1 MADFTDLLVGSGVG
15 PVHVNRFRTVIEPY
29 PGRAM
34 PSGRDLA
41 AGMPGFMDARTASV
55 VVDTGHQWGGE
66 STLLFRG
73 VARVRPF
80 AVLVTIPIL
89 PGILPV
95 PDGWGIPV
103 PAAIRDWM
111 MPDIHTDSVGYA
123 TAPKPNAFTV
133 QTLKR
138 LFKSGDDHTIEV
150 LVESTVIALLST
162 ALLVNPLTAGL
173 APYLLTPA
181 VRKAIA
187 APLSAYAINI
197 NQHHF
202 LAGRRSF
209 RMGTA
214 AEYGIPG
221 SNWVFETAAVERFSH
236 EVYQKTTDIVMGGAA
251 AAVTPVWVQMGAK
264 LASVYGR
271 QVGPTTF
278 SSSEVPNVAGVAG
291 DPAYTSI
298 ATLHSD
304 LLP

>member
-15 PVHVNRFRTVIEPY
+15 PVHVNRFRTEIEPY
-29 PGRAM
+29 PGKPM

-55 VVDTGHQWGGE
+55 FVDSAHQWGGE
-66 STLLFRG
+66 STLMFRG

-80 AVLVTIPIL
+80 AVLPVIQIP
-89 PGILPV
+89 PGFLPV
-95 PDGWGIPV
+95 PDGYGIPV
-103 PAAIRDWM
+103 PASIRDWM

-123 TAPKPNAFTV
+123 AAPKANAFTV

-138 LFKSGDDHTIEV
+138 LFKTGDDHKIEV
-150 LVESTVIALLST
+150 LIESTVLALLST
-162 ALLVNPLTAGL
+162 YLLTNPVTAGL
-173 APYLLTPA
+173 APFLLIPK

-187 APLSAYAINI
+187 GPLSDYAINI

-214 AEYGIPG
+214 ADYGLPG
-221 SNWVFETAAVERFSH
+221 NNWVFETAAVERYSH
-236 EVYQKTTDIVMGGAA
+236 EVYQKTTDIVMGGAV

-264 LASVYGR
+264 LAATYGR
-271 QVGPTTF
+271 QVGATVPST
-278 SSSEVPNVAGVAG
+278 SEVPNVAGVAG
-291 DPAYTSI
+291 DPAYKSI

>member
-1 MADFTDLLVGSGVG
+1 MADFIDLKVGTGVG
-15 PVHVNRFRTVIEPY
+15 PVHLNRFRTVIEPT

-55 VVDTGHQWGGE
+55 VVDAGHVWAGE

-80 AVLVTIPIL
+80 AVLPIIPIP
-89 PGILPV
+89 PGLLPV

-103 PAAIRDWM
+103 PAQIRDWM

-123 TAPKPNAFTV
+123 APPKSDAFTV

-138 LFKSGDDHTIEV
+138 LFKTGDDHTIEV
-150 LVESTVIALLST
+150 LIETTVLGMLGSYLLT
-162 ALLVNPLTAGL
+162 NPVTAGL
-173 APYLLTPA
+173 APMLLIPS

-187 APLSAYAINI
+187 GPLVDYAVDI

-214 AEYGIPG
+214 ADYGLPG
-221 SNWVFETAAVERFSH
+221 SNWVFETAAVERYSH
-236 EVYQKTTDIVMGGAA
+236 EVFRKTTDIVMGGAA
-251 AAVTPVWVQMGAK
+251 ATVTPVWLQMGARV
-264 LASVYGR
+264 ASAYGR
-271 QVGPTTF
+271 QVGPITH
-278 SSSEVPNVAGVAG
+278 SSSEVANVALVAG
-291 DPAYTSI
+291 DPAYRSI
-298 ATLHSD
+298 ATLHAD

>member
-1 MADFTDLLVGSGVG
+1 MPDFTDLLVGSGVG

-55 VVDTGHQWGGE
+55 FVDSGHQWAGD
-66 STLLFRG
+66 STLMFRG

-80 AVLVTIPIL
+80 AVLPNIPI
-89 PGILPV
+89 PGGILPV
-95 PDGWGIPV
+95 PDGYGIPV

-123 TAPKPNAFTV
+123 ATPRANAFTV

-138 LFKSGDDHTIEV
+138 LFRTSDDHTIEV
-150 LVESTVIALLST
+150 LIESTVMGMLST
-162 ALLVNPLTAGL
+162 ALLLNPVTAG
-173 APYLLTPA
+173 AAAMLLIPS
-181 VRKAIA
+181 VRKAVA
-187 APLSAYAINI
+187 KPLVDYAINI

-214 AEYGIPG
+214 ADYGMAG
-221 SNWVFETAAVERFSH
+221 SNWVFETAAVERYSH
-236 EVYQKTTDIVMGGAA
+236 EVYQRTTDIVMGGAV

-264 LASVYGR
+264 LAATYGR
-271 QVGPTTF
+271 QVGPTVPST
-278 SSSEVPNVAGVAG
+278 SEVPNVAGVSG
-291 DPAYTSI
+291 DPAYRSI